1 MFARHCGIIQENRG
15 RTIVKIASVK
25 ARILLGLIIPLLVMA
40 GVVAGVAIW
49 KMRDTALSDFTA
61 KSQQELELFGFYIDQ
76 MLNNATYTAEGLA
89 RSPVIKNSM
98 GKFPTFRDSKQDTP
112 YRYDDLPPDAKAV
125 ATVLRDM
132 QQSNPNYREVF
143 IGYKDGGYAMS
154 FDETLVPAGTDM
166 SKRSWYLSCTASPQ
180 ESSLGEVYQNIKGDM
195 VVCTTTKVKDESG
208 QLIGVLGI
216 DLALTNLTETIGK
229 IRLGQSGRFVLIE
242 HTGRLICSPHTPDL
256 VGKVIGKDF
265 RHEALERLQNSKDGI
280 YRITIDKTDVMAM
293 TITTPFGW
301 KMAFVEDVAEI
312 YASADDAMRTIAVVS
327 LIITLAMIVLGL
339 VLVRSITRPL
349 DLLVGYAN
357 EVAGGKLDANVQAG
371 HFFGE
376 LARLHQALED
386 MLNNLRKF
394 ISESRQQAEEAQKQT
409 DIAKKA
415 VEEAE
420 EARKRAENA
429 KREGMFNAANQLA
442 DAVSII
448 SSTSTQLARQVEEST
463 SGAEQQ
469 AHRAMETATAM
480 NEMNAT
486 VLEVAKNAGQ
496 AAEMSSN
503 MRHCADEG
511 ADIVRQVVKGI
522 EDVQSISL
530 TLKDD
535 MAQLGENARS
545 ITQIMSVISD
555 IADQTNL
562 LALNAAIEAARA
574 GEAGRGFAVVAD
586 EVRKLAEKTMAST
599 GEVGKSISAIQ
610 ASTQESEKQMEL
622 AVGSIEEASR
632 LVNESGT
639 ALTEIVEMADST
651 AEQIHAIA
659 TAAERQSATSDA
671 INHSLSDINQV
682 SADAVVT
689 MRQSAQLVQEVAA
702 QSGRLMELIAKLKRA

>member
-1 MFARHCGIIQENRG
+1 M
-15 RTIVKIASVK
+15 KIASVK

-76 MLNNATYTAEGLA
+76 MLSNATFTAEGLA
-89 RSPVIKNSM
+89 RSPVIKGSM

-112 YRYDDLPPDAKAV
+112 YKFDDLPPDAKAI
-125 ATVLRDM
+125 ATELRNM
-132 QQSNPNYREVF
+132 QESNPNYREVF

-154 FDETLVPAGTDM
+154 FAETLVPAGTDM
-166 SKRSWYLSCTASPQ
+166 SKRSWYLSCTASPKD
-180 ESSLGEVYQNIKGDM
+180 SSLGEVYQNIKGDM
-195 VVCTTTKVKDESG
+195 VVCTTTKVKDADG

-229 IRLGQSGRFVLIE
+229 MRLGQSGRFVLIE

-394 ISESRQQAEEAQKQT
+394 ISESRQQTEEAKRQT

-429 KREGMFNAANQLA
+429 KREGMFNAANQLT
-442 DAVSII
+442 DAVGII

-530 TLKDD
+530 TLKED

-586 EVRKLAEKTMAST
+586 EVRKLAEKTMSST
-599 GEVGKSISAIQ
+599 SEVGNAINAIRNSTEKSIRQVDVAVESIARVTELSNKSGQ
-610 ASTQESEKQMEL
+610 ALEQ
-622 AVGSIEEASR
+622 I
-632 LVNESGT
+632 VN
-639 ALTEIVEMADST
+639 M
-651 AEQIHAIA
+651 AEQSADEVRAIA
-659 TAAERQSATSDA
+659 TAGEQQSATSEE
-671 INHSLSDINQV
+671 INRSIADINSIATSTSKAMQ
-682 SADAVVT
+682 
-689 MRQSAQLVQEVAA
+689 QAA
-702 QSGRLMELIAKLKRA
+702 QAISELARQAQHLNSVIEDMKRA

>member
-1 MFARHCGIIQENRG
+1 
-15 RTIVKIASVK
+15 
-25 ARILLGLIIPLLVMA
+25 MA

-76 MLNNATYTAEGLA
+76 MLSNATFTAEGLA
-89 RSPVIKNSM
+89 RSPVIKGSM

-112 YRYDDLPPDAKAV
+112 YKFDDLPPDAKAI
-125 ATVLRDM
+125 ATELRNM
-132 QQSNPNYREVF
+132 QESNPNYREVF

-154 FDETLVPAGTDM
+154 FAETLVPAGTDM
-166 SKRSWYLSCTASPQ
+166 SKRSWYLSCTASPKD
-180 ESSLGEVYQNIKGDM
+180 SSLGEVYQNIKGDM
-195 VVCTTTKVKDESG
+195 VVCTTTKVKDADG

-229 IRLGQSGRFVLIE
+229 MRLGDSGRFILIE
-242 HTGRLICSPHTPDL
+242 HTGRLICSPQTPDL

-265 RHEALERLQNSKDGI
+265 RHEALERLQNSPDGL
-280 YRITIDKTDVMAM
+280 YRIPIGNTDVMAM
-293 TITTPFGW
+293 SITTPFGW

-312 YASADDAMRTIAVVS
+312 FSSADEAMSTIAVVS
-327 LIITLAMIVLGL
+327 LLITLVMIALGL
-339 VLVRSITRPL
+339 VLVRTITRPL

-357 EVAGGKLDANVQAG
+357 EVAAGKLEAKVDAG

-394 ISESRQQAEEAQKQT
+394 ISESRQQT
-409 DIAKKA
+409 
-415 VEEAE
+415 EEAE

-429 KREGMFNAANQLA
+429 KREGMFNAANQLT
-442 DAVSII
+442 DAVGII

-530 TLKDD
+530 TLKED

-586 EVRKLAEKTMAST
+586 EVRKLAEKTMSST
-599 GEVGKSISAIQ
+599 SEVGNAINAIRNSTEKSIRQVDVAVESIARVTELSNKSGQ
-610 ASTQESEKQMEL
+610 ALEQ
-622 AVGSIEEASR
+622 I
-632 LVNESGT
+632 VN
-639 ALTEIVEMADST
+639 M
-651 AEQIHAIA
+651 AEQSADEVRAIA
-659 TAAERQSATSDA
+659 TAGEQQSATSEE
-671 INHSLSDINQV
+671 INRSIADINSIATSTSKAMQ
-682 SADAVVT
+682 
-689 MRQSAQLVQEVAA
+689 QAA
-702 QSGRLMELIAKLKRA
+702 QAISELARQAQHLNSVIEDMKRA

>member
-1 MFARHCGIIQENRG
+1 M
-15 RTIVKIASVK
+15 KIASVK

-40 GVVAGVAIW
+40 GGVAGVAIW

-76 MLNNATYTAEGLA
+76 MLSNATFTAEGLA

-112 YRYDDLPPDAKAV
+112 YKFDDLPPDAKAI
-125 ATVLRDM
+125 ATELRNM
-132 QQSNPNYREVF
+132 QESNPNYREVF

-154 FDETLVPAGTDM
+154 FAETLVPAGTDM
-166 SKRSWYLSCTASPQ
+166 SKRSWYLSCTANPKD
-180 ESSLGEVYQNIKGDM
+180 SSLGEVYQNIKGDM
-195 VVCTTTKVKDESG
+195 VVCATTKVKDDKG

-216 DLALTNLTETIGK
+216 DLALTNLTKTIGAM
-229 IRLGQSGRFVLIE
+229 RLGDSGRFILIE
-242 HTGRLICSPHTPDL
+242 HTGRLICSPQTPDL

-265 RHEALERLQNSKDGI
+265 RHEALERLQNSPDGL
-280 YRITIDKTDVMAM
+280 YRITIGKTDVMAM
-293 TITTPFGW
+293 SITTPFGW

-312 YASADDAMRTIAVVS
+312 YSSADEAMLTIAVVS

-357 EVAGGKLDANVQAG
+357 EVAGGRLEAQVDSR

-376 LARLHQALED
+376 LGRLYHALED

-394 ISESRQQAEEAQKQT
+394 ISESRQQTEEAQKQT

-415 VEEAE
+415 VEDAE

-442 DAVSII
+442 GAVGII

-486 VLEVAKNAGQ
+486 VLEVAKNAGE
-496 AAEMSSN
+496 AAEMSAN

-511 ADIVRQVVKGI
+511 AEIVRQVVKGI

-530 TLKDD
+530 TLKED

-586 EVRKLAEKTMAST
+586 EVRKLAEKTMAAT
-599 GEVGKSISAIQ
+599 TEVDKTMGGIQ
-610 ASTQESEKQMEL
+610 RDAVTNMKNVDEAVSNINHVTEL
-622 AVGSIEEASR
+622 ARASGDHLADIVSLSTEAADMVRLIASASEE
-632 LVNESGT
+632 
-639 ALTEIVEMADST
+639 
-651 AEQIHAIA
+651 
-659 TAAERQSATSDA
+659 QSATSAQINGAVEEVNHISKELVDA
-671 INHSLSDINQV
+671 MSQATESTQALTEELRELQKV
-682 SADAVVT
+682 AD
-689 MRQSAQLVQEVAA
+689 
-702 QSGRLMELIAKLKRA
+702 RLGE

>member
-1 MFARHCGIIQENRG
+1 MPVVHGKREGP
-15 RTIVKIASVK
+15 IVKAATVK
-25 ARILLGLIIPLLVMA
+25 ARILLGLIIPLLIMA
-40 GVVAGVAIW
+40 GGVASVAIL
-49 KMRDTALSDFTA
+49 KMRDTAISDFTA
-61 KSQQELELFGFYIDQ
+61 KSHQELELFGFYISQ
-76 MLNNATYTAEGLA
+76 MLNNATHTAEGLA
-89 RSPVIKNSM
+89 SSPDIKNSL
-98 GKFPTFRDSKQDTP
+98 GKFPTFRDSKQDTV
-112 YRYDDLPPDAKAV
+112 YKYDDLSPEAKAIAV
-125 ATVLRDM
+125 ELRNM
-132 QQSNPNYREVF
+132 QESNPNYREVF

-154 FDETLVPAGTDM
+154 FAETKVPAGTDM
-166 SKRSWYLSCTASPQ
+166 SKRSWYLSCTSNPNN
-180 ESSLGEVYQNIKGDM
+180 SSLGEVYQNIKGDM
-195 VVCTTTKVKDESG
+195 VVCTTTKVKDDSG

-216 DLALTNLTETIGK
+216 DLALTNLTRTIGK
-229 IRLGQSGRFVLIE
+229 MRLGDSGRFVLIE

-265 RHEALERLQNSKDGI
+265 RHEALELLQNSPDGT
-280 YRITIDKTDVMAM
+280 YRFSLASADVMATTM
-293 TITTPFGW
+293 TTPFGW
-301 KMAFVEDVAEI
+301 KMVFVEDVAEVFS
-312 YASADDAMRTIAVVS
+312 SADEAMLTIAIVS
-327 LIITLAMIVLGL
+327 LVITLIMIVLGL

-349 DLLVGYAN
+349 DLLVDYAN
-357 EVAGGKLDANVQAG
+357 EVAGGKLDASVNAG

-376 LARLHQALED
+376 LARLHQALDD

-394 ISESRQQAEEAQKQT
+394 ISESRQQTEEAKKQT

-420 EARKRAENA
+420 DARKRAENA
-429 KREGMFNAANQLA
+429 KREGMLNAANQLA

-448 SSTSTQLARQVEEST
+448 SSTSTQLAQQVEEST
-463 SGAEQQ
+463 TGAEQQ
-469 AHRAMETATAM
+469 ASRATETATAM

-599 GEVGKSISAIQ
+599 SEVGNAINTIRDSTEKSIHQVDIAVESIAKVTELSNKSGQ
-610 ASTQESEKQMEL
+610 ALEQ
-622 AVGSIEEASR
+622 I
-632 LVNESGT
+632 VN
-639 ALTEIVEMADST
+639 M
-651 AEQIHAIA
+651 AEQSADEVRAIA
-659 TAAERQSATSDA
+659 TAGEQQSATSEE
-671 INHSLSDINQV
+671 INRSIADINNIATSTSKSMQ
-682 SADAVVT
+682 
-689 MRQSAQLVQEVAA
+689 QAA
-702 QSGRLMELIAKLKRA
+702 QAISELAQQAQHLNSVIEDMKRA